1 MSNKYIDQ
9 GFTKEAMLKKLARCS
24 KSKKA
29 MIEEALA
36 ILEAKT
42 ETKPEP
48 VVEAAPVV
56 KAAPK
61 VEDRSAPMT
70 GPKAKKLF
78 RRNKAVAEEA
88 PAKKAAAKKAPAKKT
103 IKAKE

>member
-48 VVEAAPVV
+48 VVEVAPVV
-56 KAAPK
+56 ETA
-61 VEDRSAPMT
+61 
-70 GPKAKKLF
+70 PKAKRLF
-78 RRNKAVAEEA
+78 KRDKAVAEKA
-88 PAKKAAAKKAPAKKT
+88 PAKKAVAKKVSAKKT
-103 IKAKE
+103 TTTKE